1 MRWKT
6 MVMIA
11 GTAVFAVSA
20 RAEDDVV
27 VDLSVLDSLS
37 SSYAAPSQPLF
48 PVLPEDTEPVKIKK
62 KTAEPAVVIPAKK
75 PAVPVKTADSSESE
89 AKPVSQPEAKPVV
102 LPEIKPEPLPEAK
115 PVVKFVESDEPVV
128 VVDVEPVSEPLTP
141 PAAAAAAVS
150 PAPAGAAK
158 PAFPASESAPD
169 VNPSTPAPVAE
180 PVTAKPEPAASL
192 PAQKDITLPEIS
204 APAVDAVTPVE
215 TQAADVKPALLIDD
229 RETLSETQPGRIVF
243 AAGVDELTTQQ
254 MAEINDIVG
263 KFKNTDKNKIAI
275 YSYNL
280 DDGVD
285 SFKKKRISLNR
296 AIAVRS
302 FLLKKGY
309 KNFSI
314 KVININ
320 SGSDK
325 VNTVELE
332 EI

>member
-11 GTAVFAVSA
+11 GTAVFAASA
-20 RAEDDVV
+20 QAEDDVV
-27 VDLSVLDSLS
+27 VDLSVLDRLN

-48 PVLPEDTEPVKIKK
+48 PVLPKDTKPVKVKK
-62 KTAEPAVVIPAKK
+62 KAAEPAVGIPSKK
-75 PAVPVKTADSSESE
+75 PEAPVKTADSSEPE
-89 AKPVSQPEAKPVV
+89 TKPVSQPKTKPVV
-102 LPEIKPEPLPEAK
+102 LPEIKPVSQPEAK

-128 VVDVEPVSEPLTP
+128 MVDVEPVSEPMTP
-141 PAAAAAAVS
+141 PAAVSAVTVKADAALS
-150 PAPAGAAK
+150 SAPAENKTIA
-158 PAFPASESAPD
+158 
-169 VNPSTPAPVAE
+169 PAPVAE
-180 PVTAKPEPAASL
+180 PMTAKSESMASL
-192 PAQKDITLPEIS
+192 PAQKDINLPEIP
-204 APAVDAVTPVE
+204 APAVDVGTPAGVQSVD
-215 TQAADVKPALLIDD
+215 TKPVLLID
-229 RETLSETQPGRIVF
+229 EKESFPKAEPGSIVF
-243 AAGVDELTTQQ
+243 ADGVDELTTQQ

-285 SFKKKRISLNR
+285 SFKKKRVSLNR

>member
-141 PAAAAAAVS
+141 PAAAAAA
-150 PAPAGAAK
+150 K

-180 PVTAKPEPAASL
+180 PMTAKPEPAASL

-229 RETLSETQPGRIVF
+229 RETLSETQPGKIVF

>member
-75 PAVPVKTADSSESE
+75 PAVPVKTADSSEPE
-89 AKPVSQPEAKPVV
+89 TKPVSQPKTKPVV
-102 LPEIKPEPLPEAK
+102 LPEIKPVSQPEAK

-141 PAAAAAAVS
+141 PAAAA
-150 PAPAGAAK
+150 AAK

-204 APAVDAVTPVE
+204 APAVDAVTPAE
-215 TQAADVKPALLIDD
+215 TQVADVKPALLIDD